1 MTQASTPTV
10 PGGDSLTEPAAES
23 APAPAPPSDREVVV
37 KALKLTKIFKDF
49 WLRDKVRAVDDI
61 DLEIYRGEVFGLLGP
76 NGSGKSTTI
85 KMILGLLHPTAGKL
99 AVFGKLPRDV
109 ATKKV
114 IGYLPEE
121 TYLYKFLT
129 PIETLDYYGKLFN
142 QDRTVRKQR
151 IEMLLEMVGL
161 EHAARRPVGEFSK
174 GMMRKVGLAQ
184 ALINDPQ
191 LLILD
196 EPTSGMDPIATND
209 VKQVIQKL
217 AQRGKTVLLCSHL
230 LADVQ
235 DVCDRVSMMYG
246 GKVRRQGTVGS
257 LLEVQDQTT
266 ITTPTLANIS
276 DEQIV
281 AALEQLGVTDVAL
294 DHPRRTLEQVFLDMV
309 AEAKRDGAKTFG
321 AQSGRE
327 VAAFLADGAAEPAAP
342 VSAEQE
348 REVVIESLVSGA
360 ADKPATDAAEA
371 EKTEKTVPDTV
382 SGSGAKPQAAEVAP
396 KDETESLLADL
407 TGEQKAAPAE
417 AAPRFQQAAPEKK
430 DKREAAPAPKQD
442 PLTPDETDKNVI
454 DDLLNG

>member
-1 MTQASTPTV
+1 MTQASTQIVDAPQ
-10 PGGDSLTEPAAES
+10 SAA
-23 APAPAPPSDREVVV
+23 AAAPPDDREVVV

-49 WLRDKVRAVDDI
+49 WLRDKVKAVDAI
-61 DLEIYRGEVFGLLGP
+61 DVEIYRGEVFGLLGP

-85 KMILGLLHPTAGKL
+85 KMILGLLHPTDGKL

-109 ATKKV
+109 ATKKI

-129 PIETLDYYGKLFN
+129 PIETLEYYGKLFN
-142 QDRTVRKQR
+142 QDRTTRKNR

-161 EHAARRPVGEFSK
+161 EHAAKRPVGEFSK

-196 EPTSGMDPIATND
+196 EPTSGMDPIATAD
-209 VKQVIQKL
+209 VKRVIQKL
-217 AQRGKTVLLCSHL
+217 GERGKTVLLCSHL

-257 LLEVQDQTT
+257 LLEVTDQTM
-266 ITTPTLANIS
+266 ITTPTLKNVS
-276 DEQIV
+276 DAQIV
-281 AALEQLGVTDVAL
+281 AALEQLGVTDVTL

-309 AEAKRDGAKTFG
+309 AEAKAQGAKTSG
-321 AQSGRE
+321 AESGRE
-327 VAAFLADGAAEPAAP
+327 VAAFLRGVGAKPTAP
-342 VSAEQE
+342 VSEEQQ
-348 REVVIESLVSGA
+348 REVVIESLVSGPEEVKASAPSEAPAKAMEAKA
-360 ADKPATDAAEA
+360 ADPISEPDA
-371 EKTEKTVPDTV
+371 
-382 SGSGAKPQAAEVAP
+382 
-396 KDETESLLADL
+396 LLADL
-407 TGEQKAAPAE
+407 TGDKPKEAE
-417 AAPRFQQAAPEKK
+417 NKPRFQQAETAKK
-430 DKREAAPAPKQD
+430 DKREAPSKPSAPAD
-442 PLTPDETDKNVI
+442 RLTPDESDKSVI